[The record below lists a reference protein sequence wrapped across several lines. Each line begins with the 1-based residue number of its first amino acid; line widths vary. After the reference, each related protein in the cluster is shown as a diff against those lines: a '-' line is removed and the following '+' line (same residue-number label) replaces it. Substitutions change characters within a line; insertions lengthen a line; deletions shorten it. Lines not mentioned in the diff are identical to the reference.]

1 MVVHLSRFAAATA
14 LSGLSLLLVCASPAL
29 AAPPPSYTKVLTQH
43 PAAAACTPKK
53 PDGVAL
59 YKGGFI
65 TGVFGGTFSCGVDAI
80 RAPASDVDPATL
92 YLHASRDAHAAL
104 LDFLALLRSVW
115 VILPA

>member
-80 RAPASDVDPATL
+80 RAPASNIDTATL
-92 YLHASRDAHAAL
+92 YLKPSDTAISAQL
-104 LDFLALLRSVW
+104 CFQALLRSVW